1 VAATGAHRF
10 EDEIKTRDAFWPAQL
25 AIAAAI
31 GLYYV
36 LPGKLIVGPNWLMPI
51 VEGALLLGL
60 IVFTPHQLVKRRTGH
75 RNVALALIALVSVV
89 NLIALGALVHFL
101 VVGGKTGG
109 HPLLLAGVEVWG
121 TNVLIFAVWFWELD
135 RGGPL
140 KRAQEGEEQ
149 PRGQLDFMFPQMSDP
164 DCAPEHWKPNFVD
177 YLYVSFT
184 NATAFSPTDTMPL
197 TAKAKLLMLVQ
208 SLAALVTVGLVAA
221 RAVNIL
227 G

>member
-1 VAATGAHRF
+1 VTGAGAHRL
-10 EDEIKTRDAFWPAQL
+10 EHEIERRDAFWPAQL

-51 VEGALLLGL
+51 VEGVLLLGL
-60 IVFTPHQLVKRRTGH
+60 IVFTPGRIVKKRSGH
-75 RNVALALIALVSVV
+75 REVALGLIALVSIV
-89 NLIALGALVHFL
+89 NFIALGALVHFL
-101 VVGGKTGG
+101 VAGGKTGG
-109 HPLLLAGVEVWG
+109 HALLLAGVEVWG
-121 TNVLIFAVWFWELD
+121 TNVLVFAVWFWELD

-140 KRAQEGEEQ
+140 KRAEEAAAK
-149 PRGQLDFMFPQMSDP
+149 PAGQFDFMFPQMSDP
-164 DCAPEHWKPNFVD
+164 ECAPKGWKPNFVD

>member
-1 VAATGAHRF
+1 MAATGAERVQQ
-10 EDEIKTRDAFWPAQL
+10 EITRDDAFWPAQL
-25 AIAAAI
+25 ATAAAL
-31 GLYYV
+31 GLYFA
-36 LPGKLIVGPNWLMPI
+36 LPGKLTIGPSWLMPI
-51 VEGALLLGL
+51 VEGVLLLGL
-60 IVFTPHQLVKRRTGH
+60 IVTTPHQMVTKSNGH
-75 RNVALALIALVSVV
+75 RGVALGLIAIVSIV
-89 NLIALGALVHFL
+89 NFIALGALVHFL

-109 HPLLLAGVEVWG
+109 HALLLAGVEVWG

-140 KRAQEGEEQ
+140 RRAGEHGK
-149 PRGQLDFMFPQMSDP
+149 PGGQVDFLFPQMSDP
-164 DCAPEHWKPNFVD
+164 NYSRWKPNFVD

-197 TAKAKLLMLVQ
+197 SAKAKLLMLVQ